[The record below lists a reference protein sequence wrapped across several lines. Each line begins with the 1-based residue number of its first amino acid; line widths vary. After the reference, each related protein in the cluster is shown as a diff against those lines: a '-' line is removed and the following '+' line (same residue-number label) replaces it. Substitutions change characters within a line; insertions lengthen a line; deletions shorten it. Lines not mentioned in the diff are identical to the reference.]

1 MRRALV
7 IFATLSLLWAV
18 LSELNHALSPWH
30 VYVWIGG
37 LFVTYAALT
46 LSLRAGVSASLLAGM
61 LCDASA
67 PIPFGTHA
75 LLFAA
80 AHVVIFNVR
89 DRVPRDE
96 TVARVI
102 CALLANFALSLVFSL
117 FLISRQPSLAHAWPR
132 MLFDLICS
140 QLLIVLIAPWF
151 FALQTVALEV
161 ARPLITRYGRDAE

>member
-7 IFATLSLLWAV
+7 IFVTLVLLWAV
-18 LSELNHALSPWH
+18 VAELNHALSPRH
-30 VYVWIGG
+30 VYLWIGG
-37 LFVTYAALT
+37 LFMTYSALN
-46 LSLRAGVSASLLAGM
+46 LSFRAGLVGTLCAGM

-80 AHVVIFNVR
+80 AHVIIFNIR

-102 CALLANFALSLVFSL
+102 IALLANLVLFLVFSL
-117 FLISRQPSLAHAWPR
+117 FLITRFPSAAATWPR
-132 MLFDLICS
+132 LVVDLLCS
-140 QLLIVLIAPWF
+140 QVAILLIAPWF
-151 FALQTVALEV
+151 FALQTSALEI
-161 ARPLITRYGRDAE
+161 ARPFLTRYGRDLE